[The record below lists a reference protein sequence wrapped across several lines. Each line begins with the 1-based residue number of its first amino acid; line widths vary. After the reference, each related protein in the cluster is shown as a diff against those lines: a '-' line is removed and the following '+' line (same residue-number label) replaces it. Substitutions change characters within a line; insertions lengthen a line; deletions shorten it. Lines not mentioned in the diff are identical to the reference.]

1 MTKFIASV
9 LLIFFGLV
17 ILDTNVDFVLRLTGT
32 SLIFLLAICPISD
45 KEAGKVIRNAKK

>member
-32 SLIFLLAICPISD
+32 SLIFF
-45 KEAGKVIRNAKK
+45 AGYLSNKR